1 MRKWTSD
8 ILTLQ
13 KFDMRLRDLEIKYRT
28 IPQEK
33 ARMKEELEAAQAE
46 VRKAKEQFQSIERS
60 IRETQSSIAQLNDK
74 IKKMQTQS
82 TMIKKNAE
90 YQAMLAD
97 IDATRERISG
107 LETREIELYDEQE
120 TAKKSMLNAEKD
132 YSAAERA
139 VKAEL
144 ADFDTLV
151 SEIKEEVLKLKGD
164 KKRFTTQID
173 LNVLEIYK
181 RLLESDKKGK
191 PVVPIVNGAC
201 SNCLLKITPQTLNA
215 AKKGTVIQ
223 CDNCSHI
230 IYDPDSQPDY
240 E

>member
-13 KFDMRLRDLEIKYRT
+13 KFDMRLRDLETKYRT

-33 ARMKEELEAAQAE
+33 ARMKEELEAAAAI
-46 VRKAKEQFQSIERS
+46 VRTAKEQLQNVERA
-60 IRETQSSIAQLNDK
+60 IRETQSAITQLNDK
-74 IKKMQTQS
+74 IRKTRTQS
-82 TMIKKNAE
+82 TMVKKNAE

-97 IDATRERISG
+97 IEATGSRISE

-120 TAKKSMLNAEKD
+120 NAKKNLLNAEKD

-151 SEIKEEVLKLKGD
+151 SEIKEEVLKLKHD

-181 RLLESDKKGK
+181 RILESDKKGK

-201 SNCLLKITPQTLNA
+201 SNCLLKITPQTMNA
-215 AKKGTVIQ
+215 AKKGSVIQ
-223 CDNCSHI
+223 CDNC
-230 IYDPDSQPDY
+230 
-240 E
+240 

>member
-33 ARMKEELEAAQAE
+33 ARMKEELEAAAAGI
-46 VRKAKEQFQSIERS
+46 RGAKETLQNVERS
-60 IRETQSSIAQLNDK
+60 IRETQADIAHLNEK
-74 IKKMQTQS
+74 IKKTQTQS
-82 TMIKKNAE
+82 TMVKKNTE

-97 IDATRERISG
+97 IEATRTRISE

-120 TAKKSMLNAEKD
+120 NARKALLNAEKD

-151 SEIKEEVLKLKGD
+151 SEIKEEVLKLKHD

-181 RLLESDKKGK
+181 RILESDKKGK

-215 AKKGTVIQ
+215 ARKGAVIQ

-230 IYDPDSQPDY
+230 IYDPESQPDY

>member
-33 ARMKEELEAAQAE
+33 ARMREELEAAAAV
-46 VRKAKEQFQSIERS
+46 VRQAKEQLQNVERS
-60 IRETQSSIAQLNDK
+60 IRETQSAIAGMNDK
-74 IKKMQTQS
+74 IRKTRTQS
-82 TMIKKNAE
+82 TMVKKNAE

-97 IDATRERISG
+97 IEATGTRISE

-120 TAKKSMLNAEKD
+120 NARKNLLDAEKD

-151 SEIKEEVLKLKGD
+151 SEIKEEVLQLKRD

-181 RLLESDKKGK
+181 RILESDRKGK

-201 SNCLLKITPQTLNA
+201 SNCLLKITPQTMNA
-215 AKKGTVIQ
+215 AKKGAVVQ

-230 IYDPDSQPDY
+230 IYDPESQPDY

>member
-13 KFDMRLRDLEIKYRT
+13 KFDMRLRDLETKYRT

-33 ARMKEELEAAQAE
+33 ARMKEELEAAAAI
-46 VRKAKEQFQSIERS
+46 VRTAKEQVQNVERA
-60 IRETQSSIAQLNDK
+60 IRETQSAITQLNDK
-74 IKKMQTQS
+74 IRKTRTQS
-82 TMIKKNAE
+82 TMVKKNTE

-97 IDATRERISG
+97 IEATGSRISE

-120 TAKKSMLNAEKD
+120 NAKKNLLNAEKD

-151 SEIKEEVLKLKGD
+151 SEIKEEVLKLKHD

-181 RLLESDKKGK
+181 RILESDKKGK

-201 SNCLLKITPQTLNA
+201 SNCLLKITPQTMNA
-215 AKKGTVIQ
+215 AKKGSVIQ

-230 IYDPDSQPDY
+230 IYDPETPFDP

>member
-1 MRKWTSD
+1 
-8 ILTLQ
+8 
-13 KFDMRLRDLEIKYRT
+13 MRLRDLEIKYRT

-33 ARMKEELEAAQAE
+33 ARMKEELEAASA
-46 VRKAKEQFQSIERS
+46 VTRNAKEQQQKVERA
-60 IRETQSSIAQLNDK
+60 IREIQSSIALLNDK
-74 IKKMQTQS
+74 IKKTQTQS
-82 TMIKKNAE
+82 TMVKKNTE

-97 IDATRERISG
+97 IEATKEKISG
-107 LETREIELYDEQE
+107 LETREIELES
-120 TAKKSMLNAEKD
+120 AKKAVLNAEKD

-151 SEIKEEVLKLKGD
+151 SEIKEEVLKLKAD

-181 RLLESDKKGK
+181 RLLESDKKGR
-191 PVVPIVNGAC
+191 PVVPIINGSC
-201 SNCLLKITPQTLNA
+201 SNCLLKITPQTMNE
-215 AKKGTVIQ
+215 AKKGAVIQ

-230 IYDPDSQPDY
+230 IYDPEAPFDY

>member
-33 ARMKEELEAAQAE
+33 ARMKEELETAAGV
-46 VRKAKEQFQSIERS
+46 VRKAREQLQNIERS
-60 IRETQSSIAQLNDK
+60 IRSVQSDIAQQNDK
-74 IKKMQTQS
+74 IRKTQTQS
-82 TMIKKNAE
+82 TMVKKNAE

-97 IDATRERISG
+97 IEATRNRISE

-120 TAKKSMLNAEKD
+120 NAGKALTGAEKD

-151 SEIKEEVLKLKGD
+151 SEIKEEVLKLKHD

-191 PVVPIVNGAC
+191 PVVPILNGAC
-201 SNCLLKITPQTLNA
+201 SNCLLKVTPQTMNA
-215 AKKGTVIQ
+215 ARKGAVVQ

>member
-1 MRKWTSD
+1 MKKWTSD

-33 ARMKEELEAAQAE
+33 ARMKEELEAASA
-46 VRKAKEQFQSIERS
+46 VTRNAKEQQQKVERA
-60 IRETQSSIAQLNDK
+60 IREIQSSIALLNDK
-74 IKKMQTQS
+74 IKKTQTQS
-82 TMIKKNAE
+82 TMVKKNTE

-97 IDATRERISG
+97 IEATKEKISG
-107 LETREIELYDEQE
+107 LETREIGLYDELE
-120 TAKKSMLNAEKD
+120 SAKKAVLNAEKD

-151 SEIKEEVLKLKGD
+151 SEIKEEVLKLKAD

-181 RLLESDKKGK
+181 RLLESDKKGR
-191 PVVPIVNGAC
+191 PVVPDRK
-201 SNCLLKITPQTLNA
+201 STRLNS
-215 AKKGTVIQ
+215 
-223 CDNCSHI
+223 SHVSESRM
-230 IYDPDSQPDY
+230 PSSA
-240 E
+240 

>member
-1 MRKWTSD
+1 MKKWTSD

-33 ARMKEELEAAQAE
+33 ARMREELEAASA
-46 VRKAKEQFQSIERS
+46 VTRNAKEEQQKVERA
-60 IRETQSSIAQLNDK
+60 IREMQSSIALLNDK
-74 IKKMQTQS
+74 IKKTQTQS
-82 TMIKKNAE
+82 TMVKKNTE

-97 IDATRERISG
+97 IEATKEKISG
-107 LETREIELYDEQE
+107 LETREIELYDELE
-120 TAKKSMLNAEKD
+120 SAKKAVLNAEKD

-151 SEIKEEVLKLKGD
+151 SEIKEEVLKLKAD

-173 LNVLEIYK
+173 LNVLEIYR
-181 RLLESDKKGK
+181 RLLESDKKGR
-191 PVVPIVNGAC
+191 PVVPIINGSC
-201 SNCLLKITPQTLNA
+201 SNCLLKITPQTMNE
-215 AKKGTVIQ
+215 AKKGAVIQ

-230 IYDPDSQPDY
+230 IYDPEAPFDY

>member
-1 MRKWTSD
+1 MKKWTSD

-33 ARMKEELEAAQAE
+33 ARMKEELEAASA
-46 VRKAKEQFQSIERS
+46 VTRNAKEQQQKVERA
-60 IRETQSSIAQLNDK
+60 IREIQSSIALLNDK
-74 IKKMQTQS
+74 IKKTQTQS
-82 TMIKKNAE
+82 TMVKKNTE

-97 IDATRERISG
+97 IEATKEKISG
-107 LETREIELYDEQE
+107 LETREIGLYDELE
-120 TAKKSMLNAEKD
+120 SAK
-132 YSAAERA
+132 
-139 VKAEL
+139 
-144 ADFDTLV
+144 
-151 SEIKEEVLKLKGD
+151 IKEEVLKLKAD

-181 RLLESDKKGK
+181 RLLESDKKGR
-191 PVVPIVNGAC
+191 PVVPIINGSC
-201 SNCLLKITPQTLNA
+201 SNCLLKITPQTMNE
-215 AKKGTVIQ
+215 AKKGAVIQ

-230 IYDPDSQPDY
+230 IYDPEAPFDY

>member
-33 ARMKEELEAAQAE
+33 ARMREELEAAAAV
-46 VRKAKEQFQSIERS
+46 VRQAKEQLQNVERS
-60 IRETQSSIAQLNDK
+60 IRETQSAIAGMNDK
-74 IKKMQTQS
+74 IRKTRTQS
-82 TMIKKNAE
+82 TMVKKNAE

-97 IDATRERISG
+97 IEATGTRISE

-120 TAKKSMLNAEKD
+120 NARKNLLDAEKD

-151 SEIKEEVLKLKGD
+151 SEIKEEVLKLKHD

-181 RLLESDKKGK
+181 RILESDKKGK

-215 AKKGTVIQ
+215 ARKGAVIQ

-230 IYDPDSQPDY
+230 IYDTESQPDY